1 MSTDGAGGWPPPGTG
16 RGLPG
21 WARDMAGQYP
31 AYAFA
36 PCKVSR
42 GRAVAAVRTGPGT
55 GPNVVITSLENVVIT
70 SLEEEMRDAL
80 GGTSQPPAA
89 G

>member
-1 MSTDGAGGWPPPGTG
+1 
-16 RGLPG
+16 
-21 WARDMAGQYP
+21 MAGQYP

-55 GPNVVITSLENVVIT
+55 GPSVVIT

>member
-1 MSTDGAGGWPPPGTG
+1 MSTGTDGAGQPSPPGTG

-31 AYAFA
+31 AYTFA

-42 GRAVAAVRTGPGT
+42 GRAVAAVRTGPGA
-55 GPNVVITSLENVVIT
+55 GPDVVITSW
-70 SLEEEMRDAL
+70 EEEMRAAL
-80 GGTSQPPAA
+80 GGTSQPPAS

>member
-1 MSTDGAGGWPPPGTG
+1 
-16 RGLPG
+16 
-21 WARDMAGQYP
+21 
-31 AYAFA
+31 
-36 PCKVSR
+36 VSR
-42 GRAVAAVRTGPGT
+42 GRAVAAVRTGP
-55 GPNVVITSLENVVIT
+55 SVVIT